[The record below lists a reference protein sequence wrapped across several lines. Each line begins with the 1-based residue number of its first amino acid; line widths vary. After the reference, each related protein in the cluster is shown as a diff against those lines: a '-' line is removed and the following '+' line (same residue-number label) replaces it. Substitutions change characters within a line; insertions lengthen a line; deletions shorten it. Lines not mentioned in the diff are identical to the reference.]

1 MINFRCWKVRRCR
14 ATGSCWAFPSSS
26 LPTISSGLPNLL
38 ESRLPGWT
46 LNKGKSSIFNIRST
60 SSNPGCQGEQL
71 QHLQQQ
77 HHISTATAE
86 CYQQQPPRFTQ
97 TRIAG
102 MNIEQREQHVYNRI
116 RTDLVRTRGATA
128 IIGTCLPQADFQKEQ
143 RTTMTNLTI
152 SPSQSAIWKKR
163 KLSWMTSYSFST
175 S

>member
-1 MINFRCWKVRRCR
+1 MWEGAEPLAAVGLFQ
-14 ATGSCWAFPSSS
+14 ALPSPPSAQR
-26 LPTISSGLPNLL
+26 PPRFTRISIA
-38 ESRLPGWT
+38 R

-152 SPSQSAIWKKR
+152 SPSQSAIWKKG